1 MADNYYDILGVS
13 KDATWEEIKKAY
25 RKKAMESH
33 PDRHGWDK
41 EKEAQ
46 FKKINEAYGVLSD
59 TWKKAHYDRFG
70 STEGMWGFGGWQGG
84 FNVDFDIWDI
94 FESFFGQWF
103 WGNTGWRK
111 KKNENWEDI
120 EINVKLD
127 FGESILWVKKTINF
141 DRKEVCSDCA
151 WSWAKKW
158 TTPKTCITCH
168 WTGQVRKRVN
178 SFFWVIEQ
186 ASACPTCHWSW
197 VIIEEKCGKCNWNKR
212 IVEKIKK
219 EIDVPA
225 WIDNEMTLK
234 IKWEWNKW
242 TNGRNWDLYVIF
254 SVPDSFDW
262 LVRENSNLFYDLIL
276 DPVEAVLWIKKK
288 VKLPLLWERTIEI
301 KIWIQDWEIIK
312 FKWDWVKDVWRD
324 IKWDLFIKVKI
335 KIPTNPTKKEK
346 ELYEQIAEIKW
357 IETNKWIFWK
367 IF

>member
-13 KDATWEEIKKAY
+13 KDATGEEIKKAY

-33 PDRHGWDK
+33 PDRHGGDK

-59 TWKKAHYDRFG
+59 TGKKAHYDRFG
-70 STEGMWGFGGWQGG
+70 STEGMGGFGGGQGG
-84 FNVDFDIWDI
+84 FNVDFDIGDI
-94 FESFFGQWF
+94 FESFFGQGF
-103 WGNTGWRK
+103 GGNTGGRK
-111 KKNENWEDI
+111 KKNENGEDI

-127 FGESILWVKKTINF
+127 FGESILGVKKTINF

-151 WSWAKKW
+151 GSGAKKG

-168 WTGQVRKRVN
+168 GTGQVRKRVN
-178 SFFWVIEQ
+178 SFFGVIEQ
-186 ASACPTCHWSW
+186 ASACPTCHGSG
-197 VIIEEKCGKCNWNKR
+197 VIIEEKCGKCNGNKR

-225 WIDNEMTLK
+225 GIDNEMTLK
-234 IKWEWNKW
+234 IKGEGNKG
-242 TNGRNWDLYVIF
+242 TNGRNGDLYVIF
-254 SVPDSFDW
+254 SVPDSFDG

-276 DPVEAVLWIKKK
+276 DPVEAVLGIKKK
-288 VKLPLLWERTIEI
+288 VKLPLLGERTIEI
-301 KIWIQDWEIIK
+301 KIGIQDGEIIK
-312 FKWDWVKDVWRD
+312 FKGDGVKDVGRD
-324 IKWDLFIKVKI
+324 IKGDLFIKVKI

-346 ELYEQIAEIKW
+346 ELYEQIAEIKG
-357 IETNKWIFWK
+357 IETNKGIFGK